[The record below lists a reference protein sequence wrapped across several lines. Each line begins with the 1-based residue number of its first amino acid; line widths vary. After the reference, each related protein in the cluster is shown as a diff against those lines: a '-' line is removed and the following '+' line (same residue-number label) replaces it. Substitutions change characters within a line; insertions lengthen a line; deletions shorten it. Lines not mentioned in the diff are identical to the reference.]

1 MDAFLEGIED
11 MSIDGGS
18 RSARWKN
25 LRGHLKQIVRLAD
38 ENSDRLAA
46 LEEEAAEIRE
56 VNLRLTEAIQDLG
69 DLANEEVQREISLT
83 LNDTDYEV
91 VIDAAPD
98 VLTQPGSEESAPA
111 GEFFDSVDLR
121 EELKR
126 LPRIGNKTAEEIAAH
141 IQRAG
146 DEKARQF
153 AAALRGIVQ
162 ASEESETGQPSL
174 LGFKGMEGGDFRG

>member
-18 RSARWKN
+18 RYARWKN

-56 VNLRLTEAIQDLG
+56 VNLRLTEAIQVLG

-121 EELKR
+121 E
-126 LPRIGNKTAEEIAAH
+126 
-141 IQRAG
+141 
-146 DEKARQF
+146 
-153 AAALRGIVQ
+153 
-162 ASEESETGQPSL
+162 
-174 LGFKGMEGGDFRG
+174 

>member
-1 MDAFLEGIED
+1 MDAFLEGIEG

-56 VNLRLTEAIQDLG
+56 VNLRLTEAIQVLG
-69 DLANEEVQREISLT
+69 DLANEEVQREVSLT

-98 VLTQPGSEESAPA
+98 VLTQPGSEESTPA
-111 GEFFDSVDLR
+111 EEFFDSVDLR

-153 AAALRGIVQ
+153 AAALRGIVR
-162 ASEESETGQPSL
+162 ASEEGATGQPSL
-174 LGFKGMEGGDFRG
+174 LGFNGMEGGDFRG